1 MKLSNT
7 LYPFLFGLIGIFA
20 FSPFSIKFLIF
31 ISYIYLIKVILYKER
46 NALTKLFC
54 WGLGHWG
61 FGMSWLIV
69 SIYYYGEVHLIA
81 SLLIFSL
88 LVILLTFVFTIPLLL
103 TNTLISSLKIKAKL
117 TKIILV
123 SGIFLLIEFSR
134 YFFLNGVPWL
144 IPGNIFLDTITQSTY
159 SVFGVSFASLL
170 IYLICS
176 IIVQY
181 NKSKITAIALVFLF
195 ISLIPQNSNIIINN
209 GIFVTAIQ
217 PSSNPFLKYKK
228 DYYQK
233 IEKNLLT
240 LINQSSQSS
249 KLIVLPEAELP
260 YHDKSEKFN
269 SFLSKINNKEKL
281 LLGTWHYDEN
291 KLFNAFLNVK
301 SDQVYKKIHLVP
313 FGEYIPFRK
322 YLSKIKSIQNLIQF
336 SDYTVGKNNDLMT
349 MDTYKVGNGICLE
362 SIYPN
367 HYRQVSLNGA
377 DFLSVTV
384 NNAWFFKSSAAKKH
398 LDMSIMRAA
407 ENNRYMVQA
416 ANTGISAIVSNKGV
430 VIEKSALNEL
440 KVLEDSIKVNLPL
453 SFYTKFGDIIVIISG
468 ILILICVLRV
478 VFNKENLTTS
488 HSLD

>member
-69 SIYYYGEVHLIA
+69 SIYYYGEVDLIT
-81 SLLIFSL
+81 SILIFSL
-88 LVILLTFVFTIPLLL
+88 LVILLTFVFTIPVLL

-117 TKIILV
+117 MKIILV

-313 FGEYIPFRK
+313 FGEYIPFFKSLRG
-322 YLSKIKSIQNLIQF
+322 LIDFFNLPMSNVDHGSKNQNKITVLNGLEVSTPICFDMAFPRTVRLMNKSSLFMINI
-336 SDYTVGKNNDLMT
+336 SNDT
-349 MDTYKVGNGICLE
+349 WFGE
-362 SIYPN
+362 SIGPY
-367 HYRQVSLNGA
+367 HH
-377 DFLSVTV
+377 LSI
-384 NNAWFFKSSAAKKH
+384 ARIR
-398 LDMSIMRAA
+398 SI
-407 ENNRYMVQA
+407 ENNRWTLRA
-416 ANTGISAIVSNKGV
+416 TNDGFSAIISNKGTIV
-430 VIEKSALNEL
+430 DKLEKGDSNI
-440 KVLEDSIKVNLPL
+440 LEGYIDLINKS
-453 SFYTKFGDIIVIISG
+453 SFYNKIGYIFSYLISF
-468 ILILICVLRV
+468 ILISSIIIRFLWL
-478 VFNKENLTTS
+478 KL
-488 HSLD
+488 

>member
-54 WGLGHWG
+54 WGIGHWS

-69 SIYYYGEVHLIA
+69 SIYYYGEVDLII
-81 SLLIFSL
+81 SILIFSL

-103 TNTLISSLKIKAKL
+103 TNTLISSLKIKAKP

-123 SGIFLLIEFSR
+123 SGIFILTEFTR

-144 IPGNIFLDTITQSTY
+144 IPGNIYLDTITQSTY

-181 NKSKITAIALVFLF
+181 KKSRTAAIAIVFLF
-195 ISLIPQNSNIIINN
+195 ISLLPQNGNIIIND

-217 PSSNPFLKYKK
+217 PSSNPFLKYEK

-240 LINQSSQSS
+240 LIKKSSQNS

-260 YHDKSEKFN
+260 YHDKTEKFN
-269 SFLSKINNKEKL
+269 SFLSKVDNKEKL

-291 KLFNAFLNVK
+291 KIFNAFFSVK
-301 SDQVYKKIHLVP
+301 NDQVYKKIHLVP
-313 FGEYIPFRK
+313 FGEYIPFFKSLRG
-322 YLSKIKSIQNLIQF
+322 LIDFFNLPMSNVDHGSKNQTKITVLNGLEVSTPICFDIAFPRTVRLMNKSSLFMINISNDTWFGKSIGPYHHL
-336 SDYTVGKNNDLMT
+336 
-349 MDTYKVGNGICLE
+349 
-362 SIYPN
+362 SIA
-367 HYRQVSLNGA
+367 RIR
-377 DFLSVTV
+377 SV
-384 NNAWFFKSSAAKKH
+384 
-398 LDMSIMRAA
+398 
-407 ENNRYMVQA
+407 ENNRWTLRA
-416 ANTGISAIVSNKGV
+416 TNDGFSAIISNKGTIV
-430 VIEKSALNEL
+430 DKLEKGDSNL
-440 KVLEDSIKVNLPL
+440 LEGYIDLIYKN
-453 SFYTKFGDIIVIISG
+453 SFYNKIGYIFSYLISF
-468 ILILICVLRV
+468 ILISSIIIRLLWL
-478 VFNKENLTTS
+478 KL
-488 HSLD
+488 

>member
-69 SIYYYGEVHLIA
+69 SIYYYGEVDLIA
-81 SLLIFSL
+81 SILIFSL

-159 SVFGVSFASLL
+159 SVFGVSLASLL

-313 FGEYIPFRK
+313 FGEYIPFFKSLRGLIDFFNLPMSNVDHGSK
-322 YLSKIKSIQNLIQF
+322 NQNKITVLSGLEVSTPICFDMAFPRTVRLMNKSSLFMINI
-336 SDYTVGKNNDLMT
+336 SNDT
-349 MDTYKVGNGICLE
+349 WFGE
-362 SIYPN
+362 SIGPY
-367 HYRQVSLNGA
+367 HH
-377 DFLSVTV
+377 LSI
-384 NNAWFFKSSAAKKH
+384 ARIR
-398 LDMSIMRAA
+398 SI
-407 ENNRYMVQA
+407 ENNRWTLRA
-416 ANTGISAIVSNKGV
+416 TNDGFSAIISNKGTIV
-430 VIEKSALNEL
+430 DKLEKGDSNI
-440 KVLEDSIKVNLPL
+440 LEGYIDLINKS
-453 SFYTKFGDIIVIISG
+453 SFYNKIGYIFSYLISF
-468 ILILICVLRV
+468 ILISSIIIRFLWL
-478 VFNKENLTTS
+478 KL
-488 HSLD
+488 

>member
-123 SGIFLLIEFSR
+123 SGIFLQIEFSR

-144 IPGNIFLDTITQSTY
+144 IPGNIYLDTITQSTY

-313 FGEYIPFRK
+313 FGEYIPFFKSLRG
-322 YLSKIKSIQNLIQF
+322 LIDFFNLPMSNVDHGSKNQNKITVLNGLEVSTPICFDMAFPRTIRLMNKSSLFMINI
-336 SDYTVGKNNDLMT
+336 SNDT
-349 MDTYKVGNGICLE
+349 WFGE
-362 SIYPN
+362 SIGPY
-367 HYRQVSLNGA
+367 HH
-377 DFLSVTV
+377 LSI
-384 NNAWFFKSSAAKKH
+384 ARIR
-398 LDMSIMRAA
+398 SI
-407 ENNRYMVQA
+407 ENNRWTLRA
-416 ANTGISAIVSNKGV
+416 TNDGFSAIISNKGTIV
-430 VIEKSALNEL
+430 DKLEKGDSNI
-440 KVLEDSIKVNLPL
+440 LEGYIDLINKS
-453 SFYTKFGDIIVIISG
+453 SFYNKIGYIFPYLISF
-468 ILILICVLRV
+468 ILISSIIIRFLWL
-478 VFNKENLTTS
+478 KL
-488 HSLD
+488 

>member
-7 LYPFLFGLIGIFA
+7 LYPFFFGLIGIFA

-54 WGLGHWG
+54 WGIGHWG

-69 SIYYYGEVHLIA
+69 SIYYYGEVDLII
-81 SLLIFSL
+81 STLIFSL
-88 LVILLTFVFTIPLLL
+88 LVILLTFVFTIPLLI
-103 TNTLISSLKIKAKL
+103 TNTLISSLKIKAKP

-123 SGIFLLIEFSR
+123 SGIFILIEFTR

-144 IPGNIFLDTITQSTY
+144 IPGNIFLDTITQTTY

-181 NKSKITAIALVFLF
+181 KKSRIAAIALVFLF

-217 PSSNPFLKYKK
+217 PSSNPFLKYEK

-233 IEKNLLT
+233 IEKNLLR
-240 LINQSSQSS
+240 LIKQSSQSS

-260 YHDKSEKFN
+260 YHDKTEKFN
-269 SFLSKINNKEKL
+269 SFLSKVNNKEKL

-313 FGEYIPFRK
+313 FGEYIPFFKSLRG
-322 YLSKIKSIQNLIQF
+322 LIDFFNLPMSNVDHGSKNQTKMTVLNGLEVSTPICFDMAFPRTVRLMNKSSLFMINI
-336 SDYTVGKNNDLMT
+336 SNDSWF
-349 MDTYKVGNGICLE
+349 GE
-362 SIYPN
+362 SIGPY
-367 HYRQVSLNGA
+367 HH
-377 DFLSVTV
+377 LSI
-384 NNAWFFKSSAAKKH
+384 ARIR
-398 LDMSIMRAA
+398 SI
-407 ENNRYMVQA
+407 ENNRWTIRA
-416 ANTGISAIVSNKGV
+416 TNDGFSAIISNKGTIV
-430 VIEKSALNEL
+430 DKLDKGDSNI
-440 KVLEDSIKVNLPL
+440 LEGYIDLIYKN
-453 SFYTKFGDIIVIISG
+453 SFYNKIGYIFSYLISF
-468 ILILICVLRV
+468 ILISSIIIRFLWLK
-478 VFNKENLTTS
+478 F
-488 HSLD
+488 

>member
-46 NALTKLFC
+46 NAITKLFC

-69 SIYYYGEVHLIA
+69 SIYYYGEVHLIT
-81 SLLIFSL
+81 STLIFGL
-88 LVILLTFVFTIPLLL
+88 LVILLTSVFTIPLLL
-103 TNTLISSLKIKAKL
+103 TNILISSLKIEAKT

-123 SGIFLLIEFSR
+123 SGIFLLIEFTR

-144 IPGNIFLDTITQSTY
+144 IPGNIFLDTITQTTY

-181 NKSKITAIALVFLF
+181 KKSRIAAIALVFLF

-217 PSSNPFLKYKK
+217 PSSNPFLKYEK

-233 IEKNLLT
+233 IEKNLLR
-240 LINQSSQSS
+240 LIKQSSQSS

-260 YHDKSEKFN
+260 YHDKTVKF
-269 SFLSKINNKEKL
+269 SDFLSKINNKEKL

-313 FGEYIPFRK
+313 FGEYIPFFKSLRG
-322 YLSKIKSIQNLIQF
+322 LIDFFNLPMSNVDHGSKNQTKMTVLNGLEVSTPICFDMAFPRTVRLMNKSSLFMINI
-336 SDYTVGKNNDLMT
+336 SNDT
-349 MDTYKVGNGICLE
+349 WFGE
-362 SIYPN
+362 SIGPY
-367 HYRQVSLNGA
+367 HH
-377 DFLSVTV
+377 LSIARIRSV
-384 NNAWFFKSSAAKKH
+384 
-398 LDMSIMRAA
+398 
-407 ENNRYMVQA
+407 ENNRWTLRA
-416 ANTGISAIVSNKGV
+416 TNDGFSAIISNKGTIV
-430 VIEKSALNEL
+430 SKLDKGDSNI
-440 KVLEDSIKVNLPL
+440 LEGYIDLIYKN
-453 SFYTKFGDIIVIISG
+453 SFYNKIGYIFSYLISF
-468 ILILICVLRV
+468 ILISSIIIRFLWLR
-478 VFNKENLTTS
+478 F
-488 HSLD
+488 

>member
-46 NALTKLFC
+46 NTITKLFC

-69 SIYYYGEVHLIA
+69 SIYYYGEVDLIA
-81 SLLIFSL
+81 STLIFGL
-88 LVILLTFVFTIPLLL
+88 LVILLTFVFTIPLLI
-103 TNTLISSLKIKAKL
+103 TNTLISSLKIKAKP
-117 TKIILV
+117 TIIILV
-123 SGIFLLIEFSR
+123 SGIFLLIEFTR

-144 IPGNIFLDTITQSTY
+144 IPGNIFLDTITQTTY

-181 NKSKITAIALVFLF
+181 KKSRIAAIALVFLF

-217 PSSNPFLKYKK
+217 PSSNPFLKYEK

-233 IEKNLLT
+233 IEKNLLR
-240 LINQSSQSS
+240 LIKQSSQSS

-260 YHDKSEKFN
+260 YHDKTVKF
-269 SFLSKINNKEKL
+269 SDFLSKINNKEKL

-313 FGEYIPFRK
+313 FGEYIPFF
-322 YLSKIKSIQNLIQF
+322 KSLRGLIDFFNLPMSNVDHGLKNQTKM
-336 SDYTVGKNNDLMT
+336 TVLDGLEVSTPICFDMAFPRTVRLMNKSSLFMINISNDT
-349 MDTYKVGNGICLE
+349 WFGE
-362 SIYPN
+362 SIGPY
-367 HYRQVSLNGA
+367 HH
-377 DFLSVTV
+377 LSIARIRSV
-384 NNAWFFKSSAAKKH
+384 
-398 LDMSIMRAA
+398 
-407 ENNRYMVQA
+407 ENNRWTLRA
-416 ANTGISAIVSNKGV
+416 TNDGFSAIISNKGTIV
-430 VIEKSALNEL
+430 DKLDKGDSNI
-440 KVLEDSIKVNLPL
+440 LEGYIDLIYKN
-453 SFYTKFGDIIVIISG
+453 SFYNKIGYIFSYLISF
-468 ILILICVLRV
+468 ILISSIIIRFLWLK
-478 VFNKENLTTS
+478 F
-488 HSLD
+488 

>member
-69 SIYYYGEVHLIA
+69 SIYYYGEVNLIA
-81 SLLIFSL
+81 SILIFSL

-103 TNTLISSLKIKAKL
+103 ANTLISSLKIKSKP

-123 SGIFLLIEFSR
+123 SGIFLLTEFTR

-217 PSSNPFLKYKK
+217 PSSNPFLKYEK

-240 LINQSSQSS
+240 LIKQSSQSS

-313 FGEYIPFRK
+313 FGEYIPFFKSLRG
-322 YLSKIKSIQNLIQF
+322 LIDFFNLPMSNVDHGSKNQTKMTVFNGLEVSTPICFDMAFPRTVRLMNKSSLFMINI
-336 SDYTVGKNNDLMT
+336 SNDT
-349 MDTYKVGNGICLE
+349 WFGE
-362 SIYPN
+362 SIGPY
-367 HYRQVSLNGA
+367 HH
-377 DFLSVTV
+377 LSI
-384 NNAWFFKSSAAKKH
+384 ARIR
-398 LDMSIMRAA
+398 SI
-407 ENNRYMVQA
+407 ENNRWTLRA
-416 ANTGISAIVSNKGV
+416 TNDGFSAIISNKGTIV
-430 VIEKSALNEL
+430 DKLEKGDSNI
-440 KVLEDSIKVNLPL
+440 LEGYIDLIYKS
-453 SFYTKFGDIIVIISG
+453 SFYNKIGYIFSYLISF
-468 ILILICVLRV
+468 ILISSIIIRFLWLR
-478 VFNKENLTTS
+478 L
-488 HSLD
+488 

>member
-69 SIYYYGEVHLIA
+69 SIYYYGEVNLIA
-81 SLLIFSL
+81 SILIFSL

-144 IPGNIFLDTITQSTY
+144 IPGNIFLDTITQNTY
-159 SVFGVSFASLL
+159 SVFGVSLASLL

-313 FGEYIPFRK
+313 FGEYIPFFKSLRGLIDFFNLPMSNVDHGSK
-322 YLSKIKSIQNLIQF
+322 NQNKITVLSGLEVSTPICFDMAFPRTVRLMNKSSLFMINI
-336 SDYTVGKNNDLMT
+336 SNDT
-349 MDTYKVGNGICLE
+349 WFGE
-362 SIYPN
+362 SIGPY
-367 HYRQVSLNGA
+367 HH
-377 DFLSVTV
+377 LSI
-384 NNAWFFKSSAAKKH
+384 ARIR
-398 LDMSIMRAA
+398 SI
-407 ENNRYMVQA
+407 ENNRWTLRA
-416 ANTGISAIVSNKGV
+416 TNDGFSAIISNKGTIV
-430 VIEKSALNEL
+430 DKLEKGDSNI
-440 KVLEDSIKVNLPL
+440 LEGYIDLINKS
-453 SFYTKFGDIIVIISG
+453 SFYNKIGYIFSYLISF
-468 ILILICVLRV
+468 ILISSIIIRFLWL
-478 VFNKENLTTS
+478 KL
-488 HSLD
+488 

>member
-69 SIYYYGEVHLIA
+69 SIYYYGEVDLIV
-81 SLLIFSL
+81 SILIFSL

-117 TKIILV
+117 MKVILV

-281 LLGTWHYDEN
+281 LLGTWHYYEN

-313 FGEYIPFRK
+313 FGEYIPFFKSLRG
-322 YLSKIKSIQNLIQF
+322 LIDFFNLPMSNVDHGSKNQNKITVLNGLEVSTPICFDMAFPRTVRLMNKSSLFMINI
-336 SDYTVGKNNDLMT
+336 SNDT
-349 MDTYKVGNGICLE
+349 WFGE
-362 SIYPN
+362 SIGPY
-367 HYRQVSLNGA
+367 HH
-377 DFLSVTV
+377 LSI
-384 NNAWFFKSSAAKKH
+384 ARIR
-398 LDMSIMRAA
+398 SI
-407 ENNRYMVQA
+407 ENNRWTLRA
-416 ANTGISAIVSNKGV
+416 TNDGFSAIISNKGTIV
-430 VIEKSALNEL
+430 DKLEKGDSNI
-440 KVLEDSIKVNLPL
+440 LEGYIDLINKS
-453 SFYTKFGDIIVIISG
+453 SFYNKIGYIFSYLISF
-468 ILILICVLRV
+468 ILISSIIIRFLWL
-478 VFNKENLTTS
+478 KL
-488 HSLD
+488 

>member
-46 NALTKLFC
+46 NAITKLFC

-69 SIYYYGEVHLIA
+69 SIYYYGEVDFI
-81 SLLIFSL
+81 SSTLIFSL

-103 TNTLISSLKIKAKL
+103 TNTLISSLKIKAKP

-123 SGIFLLIEFSR
+123 SGIFLLIELTR

-144 IPGNIFLDTITQSTY
+144 IPGNIFLDTITQTTY
-159 SVFGVSFASLL
+159 SVFGISFASLL

-181 NKSKITAIALVFLF
+181 KKSRIAAIALVFLF

-217 PSSNPFLKYKK
+217 PSSNPFLKYEK

-240 LINQSSQSS
+240 LIKQSSQSS

-260 YHDKSEKFN
+260 YHDKTVKFSN
-269 SFLSKINNKEKL
+269 FLSKIDNKEKL
-281 LLGTWHYDEN
+281 LIGTWHYDEN

-301 SDQVYKKIHLVP
+301 SRQLYKKIHLVP
-313 FGEYIPFRK
+313 FGEYIPFFKSLRG
-322 YLSKIKSIQNLIQF
+322 LIDFFNLPMSNVDHGSKNQTKMTVLNGLEVSTPICFDMAFPKTVRLMNKSSLFMINI
-336 SDYTVGKNNDLMT
+336 SNDT
-349 MDTYKVGNGICLE
+349 WFGE
-362 SIYPN
+362 SIGPY
-367 HYRQVSLNGA
+367 HH
-377 DFLSVTV
+377 LSIARIRSV
-384 NNAWFFKSSAAKKH
+384 
-398 LDMSIMRAA
+398 
-407 ENNRYMVQA
+407 ENNRWTLRA
-416 ANTGISAIVSNKGV
+416 TNDGFSAIISNKGTIV
-430 VIEKSALNEL
+430 DKLDKGDSNI
-440 KVLEDSIKVNLPL
+440 LEGYIDLIYKN
-453 SFYTKFGDIIVIISG
+453 SFYNKIGYIFSYLISF
-468 ILILICVLRV
+468 ILISSIIIRLLWL
-478 VFNKENLTTS
+478 KL
-488 HSLD
+488 

>member
-69 SIYYYGEVHLIA
+69 SIYYYGEVDLI
-81 SLLIFSL
+81 SSILIFSL

-117 TKIILV
+117 MKIILV

-313 FGEYIPFRK
+313 FGEYIPFFKSLRG
-322 YLSKIKSIQNLIQF
+322 LIDFFNLPMSNVDHGSKNQNKITVLNGLEVSTPICFDMAFPRTVRLMNKSSLFMINI
-336 SDYTVGKNNDLMT
+336 SNDT
-349 MDTYKVGNGICLE
+349 WFGE
-362 SIYPN
+362 SIGPY
-367 HYRQVSLNGA
+367 HH
-377 DFLSVTV
+377 LSI
-384 NNAWFFKSSAAKKH
+384 ARIR
-398 LDMSIMRAA
+398 SI
-407 ENNRYMVQA
+407 ENNRWTLRA
-416 ANTGISAIVSNKGV
+416 TNDGFSAIISNKGTIV
-430 VIEKSALNEL
+430 DKLEKGDSNI
-440 KVLEDSIKVNLPL
+440 LEGYIDLINKS
-453 SFYTKFGDIIVIISG
+453 SFYNKIGYIFSYLISF
-468 ILILICVLRV
+468 ILISSIIIRFLWL
-478 VFNKENLTTS
+478 KL
-488 HSLD
+488 

>member
-217 PSSNPFLKYKK
+217 PSSNPFLKYEE

-240 LINQSSQSS
+240 LIKQSSQSS

-313 FGEYIPFRK
+313 FGEYIPFFKSLRG
-322 YLSKIKSIQNLIQF
+322 LIDFFNLPMSNVDHGSKNQNKITVLNGLEVSTPICFDMAFPRTVRLMNKSSLFMINI
-336 SDYTVGKNNDLMT
+336 SNDT
-349 MDTYKVGNGICLE
+349 WFGE
-362 SIYPN
+362 SIGPY
-367 HYRQVSLNGA
+367 HH
-377 DFLSVTV
+377 LSI
-384 NNAWFFKSSAAKKH
+384 ARIR
-398 LDMSIMRAA
+398 SI
-407 ENNRYMVQA
+407 ENNRWTLRA
-416 ANTGISAIVSNKGV
+416 TNDGFSAIISNKGTIV
-430 VIEKSALNEL
+430 DKLEKGDSNI
-440 KVLEDSIKVNLPL
+440 LEGYIDLINKS
-453 SFYTKFGDIIVIISG
+453 SFYNKIGYIFSYLISF
-468 ILILICVLRV
+468 ILISSIIIRFLWL
-478 VFNKENLTTS
+478 KL
-488 HSLD
+488 

>member
-1 MKLSNT
+1 M
-7 LYPFLFGLIGIFA
+7 
-20 FSPFSIKFLIF
+20 
-31 ISYIYLIKVILYKER
+31 
-46 NALTKLFC
+46 
-54 WGLGHWG
+54 
-61 FGMSWLIV
+61 
-69 SIYYYGEVHLIA
+69 
-81 SLLIFSL
+81 
-88 LVILLTFVFTIPLLL
+88 
-103 TNTLISSLKIKAKL
+103 
-117 TKIILV
+117 V

-217 PSSNPFLKYKK
+217 PSSNPFLKYEK

-233 IEKNLLT
+233 IEKNLLR
-240 LINQSSQSS
+240 LIKQSSQSS

-301 SDQVYKKIHLVP
+301 DDQVYKKIHLVP
-313 FGEYIPFRK
+313 FGEYIPFFKSLRG
-322 YLSKIKSIQNLIQF
+322 LIDFFNLPMSNVDHGSKNQSKM
-336 SDYTVGKNNDLMT
+336 TVF
-349 MDTYKVGNGICLE
+349 NGLEVSTPICLTWLFQE
-362 SIYPN
+362 
-367 HYRQVSLNGA
+367 QF
-377 DFLSVTV
+377 D
-384 NNAWFFKSSAAKKH
+384 
-398 LDMSIMRAA
+398 
-407 ENNRYMVQA
+407 
-416 ANTGISAIVSNKGV
+416 
-430 VIEKSALNEL
+430 
-440 KVLEDSIKVNLPL
+440 
-453 SFYTKFGDIIVIISG
+453 
-468 ILILICVLRV
+468 
-478 VFNKENLTTS
+478 
-488 HSLD
+488 

>member
-69 SIYYYGEVHLIA
+69 SIYYYGEVDLMTSI
-81 SLLIFSL
+81 LIFSL

-117 TKIILV
+117 MKVILV

-217 PSSNPFLKYKK
+217 PSSNPFLKYEE

-313 FGEYIPFRK
+313 FGEYIPFFKSLRG
-322 YLSKIKSIQNLIQF
+322 LINFFNLPMSNVDHGSKNQNKITVLNGLEVSTPICFDMAFPRTVRLMNKSSLFMINI
-336 SDYTVGKNNDLMT
+336 SNDT
-349 MDTYKVGNGICLE
+349 WFGE
-362 SIYPN
+362 SIGPY
-367 HYRQVSLNGA
+367 HH
-377 DFLSVTV
+377 LSI
-384 NNAWFFKSSAAKKH
+384 ARIR
-398 LDMSIMRAA
+398 SI
-407 ENNRYMVQA
+407 ENNRWTLRA
-416 ANTGISAIVSNKGV
+416 TNDGFSAIITNKGTIV
-430 VIEKSALNEL
+430 DKLEKGDSNI
-440 KVLEDSIKVNLPL
+440 LEGYIDLINKS
-453 SFYTKFGDIIVIISG
+453 SFYNKIGYIFSYLISF
-468 ILILICVLRV
+468 ILISSIIIRFLWL
-478 VFNKENLTTS
+478 KL
-488 HSLD
+488 

>member
-7 LYPFLFGLIGIFA
+7 LYPFFFGLIGIFA

-46 NALTKLFC
+46 NAITKLFC

-69 SIYYYGEVHLIA
+69 SIYYYGEVDLIT
-81 SLLIFSL
+81 STLIFGL
-88 LVILLTFVFTIPLLL
+88 LVILLTFVFTIPLLI
-103 TNTLISSLKIKAKL
+103 TNTLISSLKIKAKP

-123 SGIFLLIEFSR
+123 SGIFLLIEFTR

-144 IPGNIFLDTITQSTY
+144 IPGNIFLDTITQTTY

-181 NKSKITAIALVFLF
+181 KKSRIAAIALVFLF

-217 PSSNPFLKYKK
+217 PSSNPFLKYEK

-233 IEKNLLT
+233 IEKNLLR
-240 LINQSSQSS
+240 LIKQSSQSS

-260 YHDKSEKFN
+260 YHDKTVKF
-269 SFLSKINNKEKL
+269 SDFLSKINNKEKL

-313 FGEYIPFRK
+313 FGEYIPFFKSLRG
-322 YLSKIKSIQNLIQF
+322 LIDFFNLPMSNVDHGSKNQTKITVLNGLEVSTPICFDMAFPRTVRLMNKSSLFMINI
-336 SDYTVGKNNDLMT
+336 SNDT
-349 MDTYKVGNGICLE
+349 WFGE
-362 SIYPN
+362 SIGPY
-367 HYRQVSLNGA
+367 HH
-377 DFLSVTV
+377 LSIARIRSV
-384 NNAWFFKSSAAKKH
+384 
-398 LDMSIMRAA
+398 
-407 ENNRYMVQA
+407 ENNRWTLRA
-416 ANTGISAIVSNKGV
+416 TNDGFSAIISNKGTIV
-430 VIEKSALNEL
+430 DKLDKGDSNI
-440 KVLEDSIKVNLPL
+440 LEGYIDLIYKN
-453 SFYTKFGDIIVIISG
+453 SFYNKIGYIFSYLISF
-468 ILILICVLRV
+468 ILISSIIIRFLWLK
-478 VFNKENLTTS
+478 F
-488 HSLD
+488 

>member
-69 SIYYYGEVHLIA
+69 SIYYYGEVHLIV

-103 TNTLISSLKIKAKL
+103 TNILISSLKIKAKL
-117 TKIILV
+117 TKTILV

-181 NKSKITAIALVFLF
+181 NKSKITAIALGFLF

-217 PSSNPFLKYKK
+217 PSSNPFFKYKK

-269 SFLSKINNKEKL
+269 SFISKINNKEKL

-301 SDQVYKKIHLVP
+301 SDKVYKKIHLVP
-313 FGEYIPFRK
+313 FGEYIPFFKSLRG
-322 YLSKIKSIQNLIQF
+322 LIDFFNLPMSNVDHGSKNQNKITVLNGLEVSTPICFDIAFPRTVRLMNKSSLFMINI
-336 SDYTVGKNNDLMT
+336 SNDT
-349 MDTYKVGNGICLE
+349 WFGE
-362 SIYPN
+362 SIGPY
-367 HYRQVSLNGA
+367 HH
-377 DFLSVTV
+377 LSI
-384 NNAWFFKSSAAKKH
+384 ARIR
-398 LDMSIMRAA
+398 SI
-407 ENNRYMVQA
+407 ENNRWTLRA
-416 ANTGISAIVSNKGV
+416 TNNGFSAIISNKGTIV
-430 VIEKSALNEL
+430 DKLEKGDSNI
-440 KVLEDSIKVNLPL
+440 LEGYIDLINKS
-453 SFYTKFGDIIVIISG
+453 SFYNKIGYIFSYLIL
-468 ILILICVLRV
+468 LILISSIIIRFLWL
-478 VFNKENLTTS
+478 KL
-488 HSLD
+488 

>member
-7 LYPFLFGLIGIFA
+7 LYPFFFGLIGIFA

-46 NALTKLFC
+46 NAITKLFC

-69 SIYYYGEVHLIA
+69 SIYYYGEVHLIT
-81 SLLIFSL
+81 STLIFGL
-88 LVILLTFVFTIPLLL
+88 LVILLTSVFTIPLLL
-103 TNTLISSLKIKAKL
+103 TNILISSLKIEAKT

-123 SGIFLLIEFSR
+123 SGIFILTEFTR

-144 IPGNIFLDTITQSTY
+144 IPGNIFLDTITQTTY

-181 NKSKITAIALVFLF
+181 KQSRIAGIALVFLF

-217 PSSNPFLKYKK
+217 PSSNPFLKYEK

-233 IEKNLLT
+233 IEKNLLR
-240 LINQSSQSS
+240 LIKQSSQSS

-260 YHDKSEKFN
+260 YHDKTVKF
-269 SFLSKINNKEKL
+269 SDFLSKINNKEKL

-313 FGEYIPFRK
+313 FGEYIPFFKSLRG
-322 YLSKIKSIQNLIQF
+322 LIDFFDLPMSNVDHGSKSHTKMTVLNGLEVSTPICFDMAFPRTVRLMNKSSLFMINI
-336 SDYTVGKNNDLMT
+336 SNDT
-349 MDTYKVGNGICLE
+349 WFGE
-362 SIYPN
+362 SIGPY
-367 HYRQVSLNGA
+367 HH
-377 DFLSVTV
+377 LSIARIRSV
-384 NNAWFFKSSAAKKH
+384 
-398 LDMSIMRAA
+398 
-407 ENNRYMVQA
+407 ENNRWTLRA
-416 ANTGISAIVSNKGV
+416 TNDGFSAIISNKGTIV
-430 VIEKSALNEL
+430 DKLDKGDSNI
-440 KVLEDSIKVNLPL
+440 LEGYIDLIYKN
-453 SFYTKFGDIIVIISG
+453 SFYNKIGYIFSYLISF
-468 ILILICVLRV
+468 ILISSIIIRFLWLK
-478 VFNKENLTTS
+478 F
-488 HSLD
+488 

>member
-69 SIYYYGEVHLIA
+69 SIYYYGEVHLIV

-103 TNTLISSLKIKAKL
+103 TNILISSLKIKAKL
-117 TKIILV
+117 TKTILV

-181 NKSKITAIALVFLF
+181 NKSKITAIALGFLF

-269 SFLSKINNKEKL
+269 SFISKINNKEKL

-301 SDQVYKKIHLVP
+301 SDKVYKKIHLVP
-313 FGEYIPFRK
+313 FGEYIPFFKSLRG
-322 YLSKIKSIQNLIQF
+322 LIDFFNLPMSNVDHGSKNQNKITVLNGLEVSTPICFDIAFPRTVRLMNKSSLFMINI
-336 SDYTVGKNNDLMT
+336 SNDT
-349 MDTYKVGNGICLE
+349 WFGE
-362 SIYPN
+362 SIGPY
-367 HYRQVSLNGA
+367 HH
-377 DFLSVTV
+377 LSI
-384 NNAWFFKSSAAKKH
+384 ARIR
-398 LDMSIMRAA
+398 SI
-407 ENNRYMVQA
+407 ENNRWTLRA
-416 ANTGISAIVSNKGV
+416 TNNGFSAIISNKGTIV
-430 VIEKSALNEL
+430 DKLEKGDSNI
-440 KVLEDSIKVNLPL
+440 LEGYIDLINKS
-453 SFYTKFGDIIVIISG
+453 SFYNKIGYIFSYLIL
-468 ILILICVLRV
+468 LILISSIIIRFLWL
-478 VFNKENLTTS
+478 KL
-488 HSLD
+488 

>member
-69 SIYYYGEVHLIA
+69 SIYYYGEVDLIA
-81 SLLIFSL
+81 SILIFSL

-117 TKIILV
+117 MKVILV

-159 SVFGVSFASLL
+159 SVFGVSLASLL

-217 PSSNPFLKYKK
+217 PSSNPFLKYEK

-240 LINQSSQSS
+240 LIKQSSQSS

-301 SDQVYKKIHLVP
+301 TDQIYKKIHLVP
-313 FGEYIPFRK
+313 FGEYIPFFKSLRG
-322 YLSKIKSIQNLIQF
+322 LIDFFNLPMSNVDHGSKNQNRITVLNGLEVSTPICFDMAFPRTVRLMNKSSLFMINI
-336 SDYTVGKNNDLMT
+336 SNDT
-349 MDTYKVGNGICLE
+349 WFGE
-362 SIYPN
+362 SIGPY
-367 HYRQVSLNGA
+367 HH
-377 DFLSVTV
+377 LSI
-384 NNAWFFKSSAAKKH
+384 ARIR
-398 LDMSIMRAA
+398 SI
-407 ENNRYMVQA
+407 ENNRWTLRA
-416 ANTGISAIVSNKGV
+416 TNDGFSAIISNKGTIV
-430 VIEKSALNEL
+430 DKIEKGDSNI
-440 KVLEDSIKVNLPL
+440 LEGYIDLINKS
-453 SFYTKFGDIIVIISG
+453 SFYNKIGYIFSYLISF
-468 ILILICVLRV
+468 ILISSIIIRFLWL
-478 VFNKENLTTS
+478 KL
-488 HSLD
+488 

>member
-46 NALTKLFC
+46 NAITKLFC

-69 SIYYYGEVHLIA
+69 SIYYYGEVDFIT
-81 SLLIFSL
+81 STLIFSL

-103 TNTLISSLKIKAKL
+103 TNTLISSLKIKAKP

-123 SGIFLLIEFSR
+123 SGIFLLIELTR

-144 IPGNIFLDTITQSTY
+144 IPGNIFLDTITQTTY
-159 SVFGVSFASLL
+159 SVFGISFASLL

-181 NKSKITAIALVFLF
+181 KKSRIAAIALVFLF

-217 PSSNPFLKYKK
+217 PSSNPFLKYEK

-240 LINQSSQSS
+240 LIKQSSQSS

-260 YHDKSEKFN
+260 YHDKTVKFSN
-269 SFLSKINNKEKL
+269 FLSKIDNKEKL
-281 LLGTWHYDEN
+281 LIGTWHYDEN

-313 FGEYIPFRK
+313 FGEYIPFFKSLRG
-322 YLSKIKSIQNLIQF
+322 LIDFFNLPMSNVDHGSKNQTKMTVLNGLEVSTPICFDMAFPKTVRLMNKSSLFMINISNDTWFGKSIGPYHHL
-336 SDYTVGKNNDLMT
+336 
-349 MDTYKVGNGICLE
+349 
-362 SIYPN
+362 SIA
-367 HYRQVSLNGA
+367 RIR
-377 DFLSVTV
+377 
-384 NNAWFFKSSAAKKH
+384 
-398 LDMSIMRAA
+398 SI
-407 ENNRYMVQA
+407 ENNRWTLRA
-416 ANTGISAIVSNKGV
+416 TNDGFSAIISNKGTIV
-430 VIEKSALNEL
+430 DKLEKGDSNL
-440 KVLEDSIKVNLPL
+440 LEGYIDLIYKN
-453 SFYTKFGDIIVIISG
+453 SFYNKIGYIFSYLISF
-468 ILILICVLRV
+468 ILISSIIIRLLWL
-478 VFNKENLTTS
+478 KL
-488 HSLD
+488 

>member
-7 LYPFLFGLIGIFA
+7 LYPFFFGLIGIFA

-46 NALTKLFC
+46 NTITKLFC

-69 SIYYYGEVHLIA
+69 SIYYYGEVDLIA
-81 SLLIFSL
+81 STLIFGL
-88 LVILLTFVFTIPLLL
+88 LVILLTFVFTIPLLI
-103 TNTLISSLKIKAKL
+103 TNTLISGLKIKAKP
-117 TKIILV
+117 TIIILV
-123 SGIFLLIEFSR
+123 SGIFLLIEFTR

-144 IPGNIFLDTITQSTY
+144 IPGNIFLDTITQTTY

-181 NKSKITAIALVFLF
+181 KKSRITAIALVFLF

-217 PSSNPFLKYKK
+217 PSSNPFLKYEK

-240 LINQSSQSS
+240 LIKQSSQSS

-260 YHDKSEKFN
+260 YHDKTVKFSN
-269 SFLSKINNKEKL
+269 FLSKINNKEKL

-313 FGEYIPFRK
+313 FGEYIPFF
-322 YLSKIKSIQNLIQF
+322 KSLRGLIDFFNLPMSNVDHGLNNQTKM
-336 SDYTVGKNNDLMT
+336 TVLNGLEVSTPICFDMAFPRTVRLMNKSSLFMINISNDT
-349 MDTYKVGNGICLE
+349 WFGE
-362 SIYPN
+362 SIGPY
-367 HYRQVSLNGA
+367 HH
-377 DFLSVTV
+377 LSI
-384 NNAWFFKSSAAKKH
+384 ARIR
-398 LDMSIMRAA
+398 SI
-407 ENNRYMVQA
+407 ENNRWTLRA
-416 ANTGISAIVSNKGV
+416 TNDGFSAIISNKGTIV
-430 VIEKSALNEL
+430 DKLDKGESNI
-440 KVLEDSIKVNLPL
+440 LEGYIDLIYKN
-453 SFYTKFGDIIVIISG
+453 SFYNKIGYIFSYLISF
-468 ILILICVLRV
+468 ILISSIIIRFLWL
-478 VFNKENLTTS
+478 KL
-488 HSLD
+488 

>member
-46 NALTKLFC
+46 NAITKLFC

-69 SIYYYGEVHLIA
+69 SIYYYGEVDLII
-81 SLLIFSL
+81 STLIFSL

-103 TNTLISSLKIKAKL
+103 TNTLISSLKIKAKP

-123 SGIFLLIEFSR
+123 SGIFLLIEFTR

-181 NKSKITAIALVFLF
+181 KKSRIAAIALVFLF

-217 PSSNPFLKYKK
+217 PSSNPFLKYEK

-233 IEKNLLT
+233 IEKNLLR
-240 LINQSSQSS
+240 LIKQSSQSS

-260 YHDKSEKFN
+260 YHDKTVKF
-269 SFLSKINNKEKL
+269 SDFLSKINNKEKL

-313 FGEYIPFRK
+313 FGEYIPFFKSLRG
-322 YLSKIKSIQNLIQF
+322 LIDFFNLPMSNVDHGSKNQTKMTVLNGLEVSTPICFDMAFPRTVRLMNKSSLFMINI
-336 SDYTVGKNNDLMT
+336 SNDT
-349 MDTYKVGNGICLE
+349 WFGE
-362 SIYPN
+362 SIGPY
-367 HYRQVSLNGA
+367 HH
-377 DFLSVTV
+377 LSIARIRSV
-384 NNAWFFKSSAAKKH
+384 
-398 LDMSIMRAA
+398 
-407 ENNRYMVQA
+407 ENNRWTLRA
-416 ANTGISAIVSNKGV
+416 TNDGFSAIISNKGTIV
-430 VIEKSALNEL
+430 DKLDKGDSNI
-440 KVLEDSIKVNLPL
+440 LEGYIDLIYKN
-453 SFYTKFGDIIVIISG
+453 SFYNKIGYIFSYLISF
-468 ILILICVLRV
+468 ILISSIIIRFLWLK
-478 VFNKENLTTS
+478 F
-488 HSLD
+488 

>member
-69 SIYYYGEVHLIA
+69 SIYYYGEVDLIT
-81 SLLIFSL
+81 SILIFSL

-117 TKIILV
+117 MKIILV

-301 SDQVYKKIHLVP
+301 TDQVYKKIHLVP
-313 FGEYIPFRK
+313 FGEYIPFFKSLRG
-322 YLSKIKSIQNLIQF
+322 LIDFFNLPMSNVDHGSKNQNKITVLNGLEVSTPICFDMAFPRTVRLMNKSSLFMINI
-336 SDYTVGKNNDLMT
+336 SNDT
-349 MDTYKVGNGICLE
+349 WFGE
-362 SIYPN
+362 SIGPY
-367 HYRQVSLNGA
+367 HH
-377 DFLSVTV
+377 LSI
-384 NNAWFFKSSAAKKH
+384 ARIR
-398 LDMSIMRAA
+398 SI
-407 ENNRYMVQA
+407 ENNRWTLRA
-416 ANTGISAIVSNKGV
+416 TNDGFSAIISNKGTIV
-430 VIEKSALNEL
+430 DKLEKGDSNI
-440 KVLEDSIKVNLPL
+440 LEGYIDLINKS
-453 SFYTKFGDIIVIISG
+453 SFYNKIGYIFSYLISF
-468 ILILICVLRV
+468 ILISSIIIRFLWL
-478 VFNKENLTTS
+478 KL
-488 HSLD
+488 

>member
-69 SIYYYGEVHLIA
+69 SIYYYGEVDLI
-81 SLLIFSL
+81 SSILIFSL

-117 TKIILV
+117 MKIILV

-159 SVFGVSFASLL
+159 SVFGVSLASLL

-301 SDQVYKKIHLVP
+301 NDQVYKKIHLVP
-313 FGEYIPFRK
+313 FGEYIPFFKSLRG
-322 YLSKIKSIQNLIQF
+322 LIDFFNLPMSNVDHGSKNQNKITVLNGLEVSTPICFDMAFPRTVRLMNKSSLFMINI
-336 SDYTVGKNNDLMT
+336 SNDT
-349 MDTYKVGNGICLE
+349 WFGE
-362 SIYPN
+362 SIGPY
-367 HYRQVSLNGA
+367 HH
-377 DFLSVTV
+377 LSI
-384 NNAWFFKSSAAKKH
+384 ARIR
-398 LDMSIMRAA
+398 SI
-407 ENNRYMVQA
+407 ENNRWTLRA
-416 ANTGISAIVSNKGV
+416 TNDGFSAIISNKGTIV
-430 VIEKSALNEL
+430 DKLEKGDSNI
-440 KVLEDSIKVNLPL
+440 LEGYIDLINKS
-453 SFYTKFGDIIVIISG
+453 SFYNKIGYIFSYLISF
-468 ILILICVLRV
+468 ILISSIIIRFLWL
-478 VFNKENLTTS
+478 KL
-488 HSLD
+488 

>member
-69 SIYYYGEVHLIA
+69 SIYYYGEVDLIT
-81 SLLIFSL
+81 SILIFSL

-117 TKIILV
+117 MKIILV

-313 FGEYIPFRK
+313 FGEYIPFFKSLRG
-322 YLSKIKSIQNLIQF
+322 LIDFFNLPMSNVDHGSKNQNKITVLNGLEVSTPICFDMAFPRTVRLMNKSSLFMINI
-336 SDYTVGKNNDLMT
+336 SNDT
-349 MDTYKVGNGICLE
+349 WFGE
-362 SIYPN
+362 SIGPY
-367 HYRQVSLNGA
+367 HH
-377 DFLSVTV
+377 LSI
-384 NNAWFFKSSAAKKH
+384 ARIR
-398 LDMSIMRAA
+398 SI
-407 ENNRYMVQA
+407 ENNRWTLRA
-416 ANTGISAIVSNKGV
+416 TNDGFSAIISNKGTIV
-430 VIEKSALNEL
+430 DKLEKGDSNI
-440 KVLEDSIKVNLPL
+440 LEGYIDLINKS
-453 SFYTKFGDIIVIISG
+453 SFYNKIGYIFSYLISF
-468 ILILICVLRV
+468 ILISSIIIRFLWL
-478 VFNKENLTTS
+478 KL
-488 HSLD
+488 

>member
-123 SGIFLLIEFSR
+123 SGIFLQIEFSR

-313 FGEYIPFRK
+313 FGEYIPFFKSLRG
-322 YLSKIKSIQNLIQF
+322 LIDFFNLPMSNVDHGSKNQNKITVLNGLEVSTPICFDMAFPRTVRLMNKSSLFMINI
-336 SDYTVGKNNDLMT
+336 SNDT
-349 MDTYKVGNGICLE
+349 WFGE
-362 SIYPN
+362 SIGPY
-367 HYRQVSLNGA
+367 HH
-377 DFLSVTV
+377 LSI
-384 NNAWFFKSSAAKKH
+384 ARIR
-398 LDMSIMRAA
+398 SI
-407 ENNRYMVQA
+407 ENNRWTLRA
-416 ANTGISAIVSNKGV
+416 TNDGFSAIISNKGTIV
-430 VIEKSALNEL
+430 DKLEKGDSNI
-440 KVLEDSIKVNLPL
+440 LEGYIDLINKS
-453 SFYTKFGDIIVIISG
+453 SFYNKIGYIFPYLISF
-468 ILILICVLRV
+468 ILISSIIIRFLWL
-478 VFNKENLTTS
+478 KL
-488 HSLD
+488 

>member
-123 SGIFLLIEFSR
+123 SGIFLQIEFSR

-313 FGEYIPFRK
+313 FGEYIPFFKSLRG
-322 YLSKIKSIQNLIQF
+322 LIDFFNLPMSNVDHGSKNQNKITVLNGLEVSTPICFDMAFPRTIRLMNKSSLFMINI
-336 SDYTVGKNNDLMT
+336 SNDT
-349 MDTYKVGNGICLE
+349 WFGE
-362 SIYPN
+362 SIGPY
-367 HYRQVSLNGA
+367 HH
-377 DFLSVTV
+377 LSI
-384 NNAWFFKSSAAKKH
+384 ARIR
-398 LDMSIMRAA
+398 SI
-407 ENNRYMVQA
+407 ENNRWTLRA
-416 ANTGISAIVSNKGV
+416 TNDGFSAIISNKGTIV
-430 VIEKSALNEL
+430 DKLEKGDSNI
-440 KVLEDSIKVNLPL
+440 LEGYIDLINKS
-453 SFYTKFGDIIVIISG
+453 SFYNKIGYIFPYLISF
-468 ILILICVLRV
+468 ILISSSIIRFLWL
-478 VFNKENLTTS
+478 KL
-488 HSLD
+488 

>member
-54 WGLGHWG
+54 WGIGHWG

-69 SIYYYGEVHLIA
+69 SIYYYGEVDFIT
-81 SLLIFSL
+81 STLIFSL

-103 TNTLISSLKIKAKL
+103 TNTLISSLKIKAKP

-123 SGIFLLIEFSR
+123 SGIFILTEFTR

-144 IPGNIFLDTITQSTY
+144 IPGNIFLDTITQTTY

-181 NKSKITAIALVFLF
+181 KKSRIAAIALVFLF
-195 ISLIPQNSNIIINN
+195 ISLIPKNSNIIINN

-217 PSSNPFLKYKK
+217 PSSNPFLKYEK

-240 LINQSSQSS
+240 LIKQSSQSS

-260 YHDKSEKFN
+260 YHDKTVKFSN
-269 SFLSKINNKEKL
+269 FLSKINNKEKL

-291 KLFNAFLNVK
+291 KLFNAFFSVK
-301 SDQVYKKIHLVP
+301 NDQVYKKIHLVP
-313 FGEYIPFRK
+313 FGEYIPFFKSLRG
-322 YLSKIKSIQNLIQF
+322 LIDFFNLPMSNVDHGSKNQTKITVLNGLEVSTPICFDMAFPRTVRLMNKSSLFMINISNDTWFGKSIGPYHHL
-336 SDYTVGKNNDLMT
+336 
-349 MDTYKVGNGICLE
+349 
-362 SIYPN
+362 SIA
-367 HYRQVSLNGA
+367 RIR
-377 DFLSVTV
+377 
-384 NNAWFFKSSAAKKH
+384 
-398 LDMSIMRAA
+398 SI
-407 ENNRYMVQA
+407 ENNRWTLRA
-416 ANTGISAIVSNKGV
+416 TNDGFSAIISNKGTIV
-430 VIEKSALNEL
+430 DKLEKGDSNL
-440 KVLEDSIKVNLPL
+440 LEGYIDLIHKN
-453 SFYTKFGDIIVIISG
+453 SFYNKIGYIFSYLISF
-468 ILILICVLRV
+468 ILISSIIIRLLWL
-478 VFNKENLTTS
+478 KL
-488 HSLD
+488 

>member
-46 NALTKLFC
+46 NTLTKLFC

-69 SIYYYGEVHLIA
+69 SIYYYGEVDLIA
-81 SLLIFSL
+81 STLIFSL

-103 TNTLISSLKIKAKL
+103 TNTLISSLKIKAKP

-123 SGIFLLIEFSR
+123 SGIFILTEFTR

-181 NKSKITAIALVFLF
+181 KKSRIAAIALVFLF

-217 PSSNPFLKYKK
+217 PSSNPFLKYEK

-233 IEKNLLT
+233 IEKNLLR
-240 LINQSSQSS
+240 LIKQSSQSS

-260 YHDKSEKFN
+260 YHDKTAKF
-269 SFLSKINNKEKL
+269 SDFLSKINNKEKL

-313 FGEYIPFRK
+313 FGEYIPFF
-322 YLSKIKSIQNLIQF
+322 KSLRGLIDFFNLPMSNVDHGLKNQTKM
-336 SDYTVGKNNDLMT
+336 TVLDGLEVSTPICFDMAFPRTVRLMNKSSLFMINISNDT
-349 MDTYKVGNGICLE
+349 WFGE
-362 SIYPN
+362 SIGPY
-367 HYRQVSLNGA
+367 HH
-377 DFLSVTV
+377 LSIARIRSV
-384 NNAWFFKSSAAKKH
+384 
-398 LDMSIMRAA
+398 
-407 ENNRYMVQA
+407 ENNRWTLRA
-416 ANTGISAIVSNKGV
+416 TNDGFSAIISNKGTIV
-430 VIEKSALNEL
+430 DKLDKGESNI
-440 KVLEDSIKVNLPL
+440 LEGYIDLIYKN
-453 SFYTKFGDIIVIISG
+453 SFYNKIGYIFSYLISF
-468 ILILICVLRV
+468 ILISSIIIRFLWLK
-478 VFNKENLTTS
+478 F
-488 HSLD
+488 

>member
-313 FGEYIPFRK
+313 FGEYIPFFKSLRG
-322 YLSKIKSIQNLIQF
+322 LIDFFNLPMSNVDHGSKNQNKITVLNGLEVSTPICFDMAFPRTIRLMNKSSLFMINI
-336 SDYTVGKNNDLMT
+336 SNDT
-349 MDTYKVGNGICLE
+349 WFGE
-362 SIYPN
+362 SIGPY
-367 HYRQVSLNGA
+367 HH
-377 DFLSVTV
+377 LSI
-384 NNAWFFKSSAAKKH
+384 ARIR
-398 LDMSIMRAA
+398 SI
-407 ENNRYMVQA
+407 ENNRWTLRA
-416 ANTGISAIVSNKGV
+416 TNDGFSAIISNKGTIV
-430 VIEKSALNEL
+430 DKLEKGDSNI
-440 KVLEDSIKVNLPL
+440 LEGYIDLINKS
-453 SFYTKFGDIIVIISG
+453 SFYNKIGYIFPYLISF
-468 ILILICVLRV
+468 ILISSIIIRFLWL
-478 VFNKENLTTS
+478 KL
-488 HSLD
+488 

>member
-69 SIYYYGEVHLIA
+69 SIYYYGEVDLIA
-81 SLLIFSL
+81 SILIFTL
-88 LVILLTFVFTIPLLL
+88 LVILLTFAFTIPLLL

-217 PSSNPFLKYKK
+217 PSSNPFLKYEK

-281 LLGTWHYDEN
+281 LLGTWHYHEN

-313 FGEYIPFRK
+313 FGEYIPFFKSLRG
-322 YLSKIKSIQNLIQF
+322 LIDFFNLPMSNVDHGSKNQNKITVLNGLEVSTPICFDMAFPRTVRLMNKSSLFMINI
-336 SDYTVGKNNDLMT
+336 SNDT
-349 MDTYKVGNGICLE
+349 WFGE
-362 SIYPN
+362 SIGPY
-367 HYRQVSLNGA
+367 HH
-377 DFLSVTV
+377 LSI
-384 NNAWFFKSSAAKKH
+384 ARIR
-398 LDMSIMRAA
+398 SI
-407 ENNRYMVQA
+407 ENNRWTLRA
-416 ANTGISAIVSNKGV
+416 TNDGFSAIISNKGTIV
-430 VIEKSALNEL
+430 DKLEKGDSNI
-440 KVLEDSIKVNLPL
+440 LEGYIDLINKS
-453 SFYTKFGDIIVIISG
+453 SFYNKIGHIFSYLISF
-468 ILILICVLRV
+468 ILISSIIIRFLWL
-478 VFNKENLTTS
+478 KL
-488 HSLD
+488 

>member
-46 NALTKLFC
+46 NAITKLFC

-69 SIYYYGEVHLIA
+69 SIYYYGEVHLIT
-81 SLLIFSL
+81 STLIFGL
-88 LVILLTFVFTIPLLL
+88 LVILLTSVFTIPLLL
-103 TNTLISSLKIKAKL
+103 TNILISSLKIKAKT

-123 SGIFLLIEFSR
+123 SGIFLLIEFTR

-144 IPGNIFLDTITQSTY
+144 IPGNIFLDTITQTTY

-181 NKSKITAIALVFLF
+181 KKSRIAAIALVFLF

-217 PSSNPFLKYKK
+217 PSSNPFLKYEK

-233 IEKNLLT
+233 IEKNLLR
-240 LINQSSQSS
+240 LIKQSSQSS

-260 YHDKSEKFN
+260 YHDKTVKF
-269 SFLSKINNKEKL
+269 SDFLSKINNKEKL

-313 FGEYIPFRK
+313 FGEYIPFFKSLRG
-322 YLSKIKSIQNLIQF
+322 LIDFFNLPMSNVDHGSKNQTKITVLNGLEVSTPICFDMAFPRTVRLMNKSSLFMINI
-336 SDYTVGKNNDLMT
+336 SNDT
-349 MDTYKVGNGICLE
+349 WFGE
-362 SIYPN
+362 SIGPY
-367 HYRQVSLNGA
+367 HH
-377 DFLSVTV
+377 LSIARIRSV
-384 NNAWFFKSSAAKKH
+384 
-398 LDMSIMRAA
+398 
-407 ENNRYMVQA
+407 ENNRWTLRA
-416 ANTGISAIVSNKGV
+416 TNDGFSAIISNKGTIV
-430 VIEKSALNEL
+430 DKLDKGDSNI
-440 KVLEDSIKVNLPL
+440 LEGYIDLIYKN
-453 SFYTKFGDIIVIISG
+453 SFYNKIGYIFSYLISF
-468 ILILICVLRV
+468 ILISSIIIRFLWL
-478 VFNKENLTTS
+478 KL
-488 HSLD
+488 

>member
-69 SIYYYGEVHLIA
+69 SIYYYGEVDLIA
-81 SLLIFSL
+81 STLIFSL

-103 TNTLISSLKIKAKL
+103 TNTLISSLKIKAKP

-123 SGIFLLIEFSR
+123 SGIFLLIEFTR

-144 IPGNIFLDTITQSTY
+144 IPGNIFLDTITQTTY

-181 NKSKITAIALVFLF
+181 KKSRIAAIALVFLF

-217 PSSNPFLKYKK
+217 PSSNPFLKYEK

-233 IEKNLLT
+233 IEKNLLR
-240 LINQSSQSS
+240 LIKQSSQSS

-260 YHDKSEKFN
+260 YHDKTVKF
-269 SFLSKINNKEKL
+269 SDFLSKINNKEKL

-313 FGEYIPFRK
+313 FGEYIPFF
-322 YLSKIKSIQNLIQF
+322 KSLRGLIDFFNLPMSNVDHGLNNQTKM
-336 SDYTVGKNNDLMT
+336 TVLNGLEVSTPICFDMAFPRTVRLMNKSSLFMINISNDT
-349 MDTYKVGNGICLE
+349 WFGE
-362 SIYPN
+362 SIGPY
-367 HYRQVSLNGA
+367 HH
-377 DFLSVTV
+377 LSIARIRSV
-384 NNAWFFKSSAAKKH
+384 
-398 LDMSIMRAA
+398 
-407 ENNRYMVQA
+407 ENNRWTLRA
-416 ANTGISAIVSNKGV
+416 TNDGFSAIISNKGTIV
-430 VIEKSALNEL
+430 DKLDKGDSNI
-440 KVLEDSIKVNLPL
+440 LEGYIDLIYKN
-453 SFYTKFGDIIVIISG
+453 SFYNKIGYIFSYLISF
-468 ILILICVLRV
+468 ILISSIIIRFLWLK
-478 VFNKENLTTS
+478 F
-488 HSLD
+488 